1 MNYTFSYRGSEIFTG
16 TYTNLIH
23 MKRSISYHM
32 NYILNITFT
41 VAKLSTPLLLRTFTC
56 FDDKESRNLITLF
69 IQQQHYN
76 KQIQSSSCL
85 GLTSSQSRANP
96 FKIARNREN
105 KYRKTTARDR
115 KSMETM
121 DTENTSA
128 IRHMFDRVQF
138 RNSRGTV
145 IR

>member
-41 VAKLSTPLLLRTFTC
+41 VTKLSTPLLLRTFAC

-69 IQQQHYN
+69 IQQQQHYN

-105 KYRKTTARDR
+105 KYRK
-115 KSMETM
+115 
-121 DTENTSA
+121 
-128 IRHMFDRVQF
+128 
-138 RNSRGTV
+138 RNNGA
-145 IR
+145 